1 VGAPWKSALGSAA
14 LATLAALAFAAP
26 GAAAKPAP
34 RVLVPAPGKTTVAVA
49 QLKVT
54 GKAPRGLKLR
64 LKHRAGLGRARG
76 IYAIYRKR
84 RGRTT
89 IFTVFNLILNPAK
102 GPAARNAE
110 AAASDADGS
119 YAHME
124 FFFVA
129 AGFRDESVFEDH
141 DPKADLAFK
150 LIAKVIGTESE
161 TMPSPSFLD
170 LMLEGGVKTPSDEDP
185 FDLGNSFTDTGHYDD
200 GHSFGWN
207 SSGTKAAVAD
217 WLHLSNNNAPYEE
230 LIEKIESRLKSDL
243 DGDGEVSDGRGSG
256 GTIETEVGV
265 PVVS

>member
-1 VGAPWKSALGSAA
+1 M
-14 LATLAALAFAAP
+14 
-26 GAAAKPAP
+26 
-34 RVLVPAPGKTTVAVA
+34 AVA

-76 IYAIYRKR
+76 IYAVYRKR

-89 IFTVFNLILNPAK
+89 IFTVFNLILNPAR
-102 GPAARNAE
+102 GPAPGAS
-110 AAASDADGS
+110 ASDAGS
-119 YAHME
+119 EGYAHMA

-150 LIAKVIGTESE
+150 LVAKVIGRESE
-161 TMPSPSFLD
+161 TMPSPSLLD
-170 LMLEGGVKTPSDEDP
+170 LLVEGGVEAPSDKRP
-185 FDLGNSFTDTGHYDD
+185 LDLGSGFQDTGHYDD

-207 SSGTKAAVAD
+207 SSGTKGAVAD

-230 LIEKIESRLKSDL
+230 LIEKIESRLEADL
-243 DGDGEVSDGRGSG
+243 DGDGEVSDGRGGGGSGG

-265 PVVS
+265 PVVT